1 MPDHHAHEPPA
12 SALAEGPAKTEDIE
26 STRRNLRKAE
36 QSAARELHSR
46 ASRHE
51 DDVQGGHAD
60 APRRDPFAR

>member
-36 QSAARELHSR
+36 QSAARELHAR

-51 DDVQGGHAD
+51 DDVHDREAEP
-60 APRRDPFAR
+60 PRRDPFAR